1 MDRAAQLVQEKGSTQ
16 NAASSLMGISR
27 SQLRH
32 LVGARSKGRDPMTN
46 GRPKLLTAKEEADLL
61 LILHRLKDTES
72 LVKAVVLREVR
83 FTFKFK
89 FSNTI

>member
-1 MDRAAQLVQEKGSTQ
+1 MDQEAHLVQETGSTQ
-16 NAASSLMGISR
+16 KAASLLMGISR
-27 SQLRH
+27 YQLRN

-61 LILHRLKDTES
+61 LIFHRLKDTES

>member
-1 MDRAAQLVQEKGSTQ
+1 
-16 NAASSLMGISR
+16 
-27 SQLRH
+27 
-32 LVGARSKGRDPMTN
+32 MTN
-46 GRPKLLTAKEEADLL
+46 GRPKLLTAKKETDLL